1 MTQRMNVEVLQKVA
15 ALALALALYYGSG
28 KQYS

>member
-15 ALALALALYYGSG
+15 ALALALYYGSG